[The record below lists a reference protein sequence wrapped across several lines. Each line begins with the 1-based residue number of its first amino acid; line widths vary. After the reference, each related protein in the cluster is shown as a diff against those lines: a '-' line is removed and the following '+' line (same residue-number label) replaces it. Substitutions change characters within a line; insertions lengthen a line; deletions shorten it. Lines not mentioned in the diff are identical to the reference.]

1 MDKIPT
7 LKEKYIKLLAD
18 HITVSV
24 EDLTK
29 NELDLINLSYVLF
42 KDKLEDIKT
51 GNDEV
56 KRLSIELANYKAMY
70 NRFDDDDDNYHI
82 NDFNEDL

>member
-1 MDKIPT
+1 MNNKTPT
-7 LKEKYIKLLAD
+7 LKEQYVKLLAD

-29 NELDLINLSYVLF
+29 NEIDLINLSYVLF
-42 KDKLEDIKT
+42 KDKLDDIKT

-56 KRLSIELANYKAMY
+56 KRLSIELANYKAMFG
-70 NRFDDDDDNYHI
+70 RRDKDDDNHH
-82 NDFNEDL
+82 DFTEDL